1 MGLLSGSPFSYPEI
15 VCICIQYHLTFAA
28 HHSIIV
34 MAVPPFG
41 AATTNNT
48 EMLMNTS
55 VVIVCAGNST
65 RMGGVNKILLPLGDR
80 LVIGVTMQAF
90 QKCESVSEIVIVA
103 RESDIPA
110 IKSEAEAAGI
120 TKLAAC
126 TTGGSTRQESV
137 INGIKMISKEA
148 ELVAVHDGARP
159 LVKPV
164 HIEKVIR
171 DASVF
176 GGATLGVPVKDTIK
190 TVDDGLITDTPPRSS
205 LYITQTPQIF
215 KRSLYFEGID
225 FALEHGLDFTDDCQ
239 LVEAIGGKVAMT
251 TGDYTNIKITT
262 PEDIK
267 LAEVLMKL

>member
-1 MGLLSGSPFSYPEI
+1 
-15 VCICIQYHLTFAA
+15 
-28 HHSIIV
+28 
-34 MAVPPFG
+34 
-41 AATTNNT
+41 
-48 EMLMNTS
+48 MNTS

-65 RMGGVNKILLPLGDR
+65 RMGGVNKILLPLGER

-90 QKCESVSEIVIVA
+90 QKCESVGEIIIVA

-110 IKSEAEAAGI
+110 IREEANKAGI
-120 TKLAAC
+120 TKLKEC
-126 TTGGSTRQESV
+126 TTGGATRQESV
-137 INGIKMISKEA
+137 INGIRCISKGIQ
-148 ELVAVHDGARP
+148 LVAIHDGARP
-159 LVKPV
+159 LVKPE
-164 HIEKVIR
+164 HIEKVIK

-190 TVDDGLITDTPPRSS
+190 TVDGGLIIDTPPRSS

-215 KRSLYFEGID
+215 KRDLYFEGVD

-251 TGDYTNIKITT
+251 VGDYTNIKITT

-267 LAEVLMKL
+267 LAEVLLKL

>member
-1 MGLLSGSPFSYPEI
+1 
-15 VCICIQYHLTFAA
+15 
-28 HHSIIV
+28 
-34 MAVPPFG
+34 
-41 AATTNNT
+41 
-48 EMLMNTS
+48 MNTS

-159 LVKPV
+159 LVKPE

-267 LAEVLMKL
+267 LAEVLMKLRQEE

>member
-1 MGLLSGSPFSYPEI
+1 
-15 VCICIQYHLTFAA
+15 
-28 HHSIIV
+28 
-34 MAVPPFG
+34 
-41 AATTNNT
+41 
-48 EMLMNTS
+48 MNTS

-80 LVIGVTMQAF
+80 LVIGVTMLAF
-90 QKCESVSEIVIVA
+90 EKCESVREIVIVA
-103 RESDIPA
+103 RETDIPA
-110 IKSEAEAAGI
+110 IKAEAEAAGI
-120 TKLAAC
+120 TKLTAC
-126 TTGGSTRQESV
+126 TTGGATRQESV
-137 INGIKMISKEA
+137 INGVKLISKEA

-159 LVKPV
+159 LVRPE
-164 HIEKVIR
+164 HIEKVIK

-190 TVDDGLITDTPPRSS
+190 TVDDGLITDTPPRKS

-215 KRSLYFEGID
+215 RRSLYFEGID

-251 TGDYTNIKITT
+251 VGDYTNIKITT

-267 LAEVLMKL
+267 IAETLMK